1 VGVYGNQRQIPYAS
15 IMYRWDVM
23 GGDKLLNGLRS
34 GQRLELEYR
43 EFVGKSLREV
53 IDPLVSTM
61 DLKKI
66 LRKIKKYYYAFNPLH
81 SSFL

>member
-1 VGVYGNQRQIPYAS
+1 
-15 IMYRWDVM
+15 MYRGDVM

-34 GQRLELEYR
+34 NQRLELECR

-53 IDPLVSTM
+53 IDPLVGTM
-61 DLKKI
+61 DLEKI
-66 LRKIKKYYYAFNPLH
+66 LRKIQKYYYAFNPLH